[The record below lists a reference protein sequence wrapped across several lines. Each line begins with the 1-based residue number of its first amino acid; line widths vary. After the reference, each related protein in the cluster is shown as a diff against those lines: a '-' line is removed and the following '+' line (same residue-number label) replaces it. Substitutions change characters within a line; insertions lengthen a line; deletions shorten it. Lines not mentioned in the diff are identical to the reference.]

1 MIDFSLRDYDTQPEN
16 VETIEWEDRILWST
30 GLKSPLANRVVK
42 ACFNEEDAEQKI
54 KEILE
59 FFEKRGVPFSWWIG
73 PGSCPSNLVD
83 LLSAAGLKPAEHYE
97 GTVLSLDQPLEVRN
111 LPDVDIVEAETE
123 QDVRELVAV
132 NASVWGYGENDIA
145 RMIQERLDYLN
156 HSGRRGGFLLARIGG
171 KAVATAGYRFSQ
183 TGDAIYLTG
192 ASTLPEYR
200 NRGIFKILVKKRID
214 MARKRG
220 AKVAICL
227 ARQGKSAPIL
237 KKLGFQS
244 HCMIPVFHLNPSQT
258 GIGGFE
264 SRWKRGHPDE

>member
-83 LLSAAGLKPAEHYE
+83 LLSAAGLKPVEHYE

-220 AKVAICL
+220 G
-227 ARQGKSAPIL
+227 QGGHLSRPSGKIRSNPEKIGIPITLHDSCFSL
-237 KKLGFQS
+237 KPFS
-244 HCMIPVFHLNPSQT
+244 DRDW
-258 GIGGFE
+258 GI
-264 SRWKRGHPDE
+264 